1 MTRAGAG
8 RQAPDPLLAT
18 LADYLLQH
26 GSDAK
31 ARPAAALCLRDA
43 LACGFLALEHPQA
56 ARHVGPVVPGATL
69 PGGARVP
76 GTVLE
81 LDPVRA
87 AYATTCLVRWL
98 DYNDTWLAAEWG
110 HPSDNLG
117 ALLACADY
125 LQRTGLRAAM
135 TVGDLLDAMIK
146 AYEIQG
152 VLALENSFNALG
164 WDHVILVRIASTA
177 CAAWLLG
184 CDREGIINALSN
196 AWLDGAA
203 LRTYRHAPNTGWR
216 KSWAAGDATAR
227 GVHHALLARAGE
239 MGYPSALSAPRWGVE
254 AVLMHGQGLRL
265 ARGLSS
271 YVIENILFKIAFPV
285 EFHAQT
291 AVECALTLHSRI
303 GQDLDDIERIEI
315 ATQEAGN
322 RIINKTGPLTN
333 PADRDH
339 CLQYAVAVALIHG
352 ELQAG
357 HFDEATAEDP
367 RIDLLRSRTRVREDP
382 LFSGLYHDPDQRAI
396 ANRVSVILRSGERL
410 TEEVLFPLG
419 HPRRRAEGL
428 PLLQDKFHR
437 AVAPR
442 LAEEQ
447 VHELEALFADLDRLA
462 ALPLARFMGLC
473 TPRPSR

>member
-1 MTRAGAG
+1 MTRASGG

-18 LADYLLQH
+18 LADYVLEN
-26 GSDAK
+26 GGG
-31 ARPAAALCLRDA
+31 ARARQAAALCLRDA
-43 LACGFLALEHPQA
+43 LACAFLALEHPQA

-76 GTVLE
+76 GTTLE

-125 LQRTGLRAAM
+125 LQRNGERAAV
-135 TVGDLLDAMIK
+135 TVGDLLDALIK

-152 VLALENSFNALG
+152 ILALDNSFNALG

-177 CAAWLLG
+177 CAAQLLG

-196 AWLDGAA
+196 ACLDGAP

-227 GVHHALLARAGE
+227 AVHHALLARAGE
-239 MGYPSALSAPRWGVE
+239 MGYPSALSAPRWGFE
-254 AVLMHGQGLRL
+254 AVLMRGQALSLSRP
-265 ARGLSS
+265 LSS

-291 AVECALTLHSRI
+291 AVECALILHARI
-303 GQDLDDIERIEI
+303 GQRLDDIEHIEI

-322 RIINKTGPLTN
+322 QIINKTGPLNN

-339 CLQYAVAVALIHG
+339 CLQYAVVVALIHG
-352 ELQAG
+352 ELQAS
-357 HFDEATAEDP
+357 HFDEPTAKDP
-367 RIDLLRSRTRVREDP
+367 RIDPLRARTRVQVDP
-382 LFSGLYHDPDQRAI
+382 LFTGLYHEPEQRAI
-396 ANRVSVILRSGERL
+396 ANRVSVTLRSGERL
-410 TEEVLFPLG
+410 TEEVHYPLG

-428 PLLQDKFHR
+428 PMLRDKFHR
-437 AVAPR
+437 AVAAR
-442 LAEEQ
+442 LADDQ
-447 VHELEALFADLDRLA
+447 VLELETLFTDPDALDT
-462 ALPLARFMGLC
+462 LPLARFMGLC